1 MWGFTGLS
9 PYGYT
14 IYNTERVCKSGLL
27 IVTATLNDF
36 VKPWTVLIDPGALG
50 KYARHLSLEGSQPY
64 AEALRAQFYYT
75 ITVLLVTGTC
85 VTATTIFI
93 DLELKVLD

>member
-14 IYNTERVCKSGLL
+14 IYNRERVCKSGLL

-64 AEALRAQFYYT
+64 AEALKAQDIEIIAFCLAT
-75 ITVLLVTGTC
+75 RTC
-85 VTATTIFI
+85 VTVPNFAINLGVKI
-93 DLELKVLD
+93 